1 MAVQEI
7 DEVELMRLRK
17 QDATVHALMANP
29 KSKRKIF
36 EAYKE
41 HDPNARIPELE
52 MEAAARQ
59 PVEALEKTVSDL
71 QKQIADDKAER
82 EKSAK
87 LASLSGNIEQGKAK
101 LRREGWTDEGIADV
115 EKVMDERGIID
126 VEIAAA
132 FYEKQNPPQLPAT
145 PRGTGGWNF
154 VDQVQD
160 GEADLKKLIE
170 TRGASETLAD
180 KMARDALNE
189 IRGAAARR

>member
-59 PVEALEKTVSDL
+59 PVEALEKTVSDV

-87 LASLSGNIEQGKAK
+87 LASLSGNIEQGKVK
-101 LRREGWTDEGIADV
+101 LRREGWTDEGIAAV
-115 EKVMDERGIID
+115 EKVMDERGILD

-132 FYEKQNPPQLPAT
+132 FYEKQNPPQIRRLEFRRSGSGRRSRP
-145 PRGTGGWNF
+145 
-154 VDQVQD
+154 Q
-160 GEADLKKLIE
+160 EAD
-170 TRGASETLAD
+170 RDSRRQRDPGRQNGA
-180 KMARDALNE
+180 
-189 IRGAAARR
+189 

>member
-87 LASLSGNIEQGKAK
+87 LASLSGTIDEAKRRYKQAGWFAEDIEK
-101 LRREGWTDEGIADV
+101 V
-115 EKVMDERGIID
+115 EKLMEEKGTTDFD
-126 VEIAAA
+126 LAAA
-132 FYEKQNPPQLPAT
+132 YYEKMNPPQQVAT